1 MQLAKLKEFI
11 KDGQIPEFSS
21 FGANNYLEDVSIPVD
36 HRTCISGHIY
46 TFKSISQI
54 GVTLSVD
61 EWFEKSK
68 SEYLDK
74 QPIFISL
81 GQEGPMEIGLNLK
94 VMPTRLTEE
103 LVRSYL
109 KVITPMLDK
118 IVDSDGNFIALAD
131 RIKLPANH
139 SLSRLVNR
147 NFFSK
152 YEYWIDKYRRE
163 DMSYLTLID
172 WPDVPK
178 LTKVSYSN
186 NIIRKL

>member
-21 FGANNYLEDVSIPVD
+21 FGANNYLEDVSIAVD
-36 HRTCISGHIY
+36 HRTCLSGHVY

-54 GVTLSVD
+54 GVTLPVD
-61 EWFEKSK
+61 EWFETSK
-68 SEYLDK
+68 SDYLDK

-109 KVITPMLDK
+109 KIITPMLDK
-118 IVDSDGNFIALAD
+118 IVNLDGNFIDLAE
-131 RIKLPANH
+131 RIKLPANY

-147 NFFSK
+147 DFFSK
-152 YEYWIDKYRRE
+152 YEYFIDKYRRE

-178 LTKVSYSN
+178 LTKINYSN